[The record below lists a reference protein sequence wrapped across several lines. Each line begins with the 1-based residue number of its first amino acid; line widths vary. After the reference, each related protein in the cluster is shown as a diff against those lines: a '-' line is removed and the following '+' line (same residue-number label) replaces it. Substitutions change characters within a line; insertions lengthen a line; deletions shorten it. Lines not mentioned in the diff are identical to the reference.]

1 MIKNGPSSIFVQS
14 ATLRENHSIQTTFA
28 PAFCARYV
36 FSVPGVAVT
45 QWVVEGV
52 MLVETRAPKVSA
64 VSHGSDLVEDISC
77 QQGPVIA
84 GMEEWMHGA
93 REKLTL
99 PVGYGGGSRLRRQSG
114 TPPTH
119 DS

>member
-1 MIKNGPSSIFVQS
+1 MTKNGLSSIFVQS
-14 ATLRENHSIQTTFA
+14 ATLRKNHSIHTTFA

-64 VSHGSDLVEDISC
+64 VSHGSDLVEDVSHT
-77 QQGPVIA
+77 QGQGSA
-84 GMEEWMHGA
+84 GIEVWKNGRME
-93 REKLTL
+93 
-99 PVGYGGGSRLRRQSG
+99 
-114 TPPTH
+114 
-119 DS
+119 